1 MVGAEFFSVPLCTLQ
16 GLCSLVIQ
24 HSFNFKPNFI
34 AMKKLFLLLAF
45 TVLTLSAN
53 AQTPLKYG
61 YFSFSEALKAMPA
74 YAVAERNMADLRA
87 KYAEEGKRVEDEFN
101 KKYELFLDGQR
112 DFAPSILQKRQAELQ
127 EMMEKNVAF
136 KTESQRLLAQAEAD
150 SKASLKVRLRAIV
163 ARIGADRGYAFILNT
178 DNDAVPYVNNA
189 VGEDINALVKDAV
202 RK

>member
-16 GLCSLVIQ
+16 GLRSPVIR

-45 TVLTLSAN
+45 TALTLSAN

-101 KKYELFLDGQR
+101 KKYEQFLDGQR

>member
-16 GLCSLVIQ
+16 GLRSPVIQ

-45 TVLTLSAN
+45 TALTLSAN
-53 AQTPLKYG
+53 AQTSLKYG

-101 KKYELFLDGQR
+101 KKYEQFLDGQR